1 MRHASAR
8 PLPNAAGAL
17 LEYYRTLLD
26 GYVNGLFILAGK
38 IKHITYQPCARESN
52 VDSGRLRLGIPT
64 GAL

>member
-26 GYVNGLFILAGK
+26 GYVNDLFILAGK
-38 IKHITYQPCARESN
+38 IKHITY
-52 VDSGRLRLGIPT
+52 
-64 GAL
+64 